1 MDMKF
6 EFDENKS
13 MSNKVKHG
21 IDFIEAQRLWQ
32 DELRLEV
39 PARTEDESR
48 FTVIAKKTNLKSG
61 PQ

>member
-1 MDMKF
+1 MDMEF

-39 PARTEDESR
+39 PARTEDKSR
-48 FTVIAKKTNLKSG
+48 FTVIAKN
-61 PQ
+61 PI